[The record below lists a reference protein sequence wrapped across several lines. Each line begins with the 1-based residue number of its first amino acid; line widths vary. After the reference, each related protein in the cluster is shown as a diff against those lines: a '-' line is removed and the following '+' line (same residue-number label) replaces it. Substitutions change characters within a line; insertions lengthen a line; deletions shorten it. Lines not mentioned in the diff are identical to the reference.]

1 MLAAASQKYNPRIA
15 LLKSRRCLAFSTDVP
30 AAVRI
35 NRHNGR
41 MDAYSQ
47 LDHSTLVR
55 NMNAVCAGLG
65 RAVNQSGFLCGVP
78 PALTFDDLD
87 DLIPLTLYRIAVA
100 AGWIEEQIEPD
111 EDDGGEDGDVFAGHL
126 WLTASFKEWFLGL
139 VAGSLT
145 ALGEDAENNRA
156 AQEDNARK
164 LIEYQLAWSQAK
176 GVQPPQ
182 DTEPDNPAKRIID
195 KFYETSP
202 TIHNH
207 QALADA
213 VSQAK
218 PDGDKYPITRV
229 TISRIYNGFGAGLGT
244 RLEVAKVVNKIV
256 PCTHDDLKRTKP
268 KPKTLE

>member
-1 MLAAASQKYNPRIA
+1 
-15 LLKSRRCLAFSTDVP
+15 
-30 AAVRI
+30 
-35 NRHNGR
+35 

-139 VAGSLT
+139 VAGT
-145 ALGEDAENNRA
+145 
-156 AQEDNARK
+156 
-164 LIEYQLAWSQAK
+164 
-176 GVQPPQ
+176 
-182 DTEPDNPAKRIID
+182 
-195 KFYETSP
+195 
-202 TIHNH
+202 
-207 QALADA
+207 
-213 VSQAK
+213 
-218 PDGDKYPITRV
+218 
-229 TISRIYNGFGAGLGT
+229 
-244 RLEVAKVVNKIV
+244 
-256 PCTHDDLKRTKP
+256 
-268 KPKTLE
+268 